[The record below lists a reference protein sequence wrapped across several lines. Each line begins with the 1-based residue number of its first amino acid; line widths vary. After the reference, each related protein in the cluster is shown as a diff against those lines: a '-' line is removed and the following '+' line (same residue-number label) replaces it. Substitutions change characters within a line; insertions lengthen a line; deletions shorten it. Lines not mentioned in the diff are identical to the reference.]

1 MLIYVKPESV
11 VRLDNGDILGQSKAN
26 LWYSINY
33 SVGGF
38 PSQPDCNAEIRWS
51 VPANEVYGE

>member
-38 PSQPDCNAEIRWS
+38 PSQPDCNAD
-51 VPANEVYGE
+51 